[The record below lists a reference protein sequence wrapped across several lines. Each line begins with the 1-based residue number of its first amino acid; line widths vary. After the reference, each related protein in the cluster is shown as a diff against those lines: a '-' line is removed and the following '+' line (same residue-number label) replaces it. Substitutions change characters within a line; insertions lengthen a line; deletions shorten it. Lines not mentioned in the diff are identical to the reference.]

1 MQRLRKIA
9 IYGWALVRRG
19 DSNCIL
25 MTLEKLLTVLIF
37 ITGLLVGST
46 RMRKITILGSLLRVT
61 GHKSRRVSEKAS
73 GHQDC
78 GAL

>member
-9 IYGWALVRRG
+9 IYGWAIVRRV
-19 DSNCIL
+19 DSNCIF
-25 MTLEKLLTVLIF
+25 MTLEKLLTVLMF
-37 ITGLLVGST
+37 NTGSPGGGA